1 MKSFYTFLE
10 NMNEDNGSQLKQEM
24 KNYLK
29 TKNKGLMD
37 VNSPEFNFSMEAAIY
52 WFAYGYHSGQWS
64 DLYSILSTSEYK
76 PSMLARNVNDEDEEV
91 KMLYQDLV
99 EKFKNK

>member
-1 MKSFYTFLE
+1 MKSFYELLE
-10 NMNEDNGSQLKQEM
+10 NMNDDSGDRLKQEM

-37 VNSPEFNFSMEAAIY
+37 VNSHDFDFSMEAAIY

-76 PSMLARNVNDEDEEV
+76 PSILARNIQDEDEEV
-91 KMLYQDLV
+91 QNLYQDLV
-99 EKFKNK
+99 EKFK

>member
-10 NMNEDNGSQLKQEM
+10 NMNDDNGNELKKEM

-29 TKNKGLMD
+29 MKNRGLMD
-37 VNSPEFNFSMEAAIY
+37 VNSPDFNFSMEAAIY

-76 PSMLARNVNDEDEEV
+76 PSILAMNIQDEDEEV
-91 KMLYQDLV
+91 QNLYQDLV
-99 EKFKNK
+99 EKFK